1 MMRGGR
7 RFHRRVVALLL
18 SAFVGGCSGATVSQG
33 PFGEAPSSSA
43 IRFDF
48 PLPRGG
54 HVGSRETAGRA
65 TAVLFITTFDL
76 PSQALAKRLDDVLR
90 SHKPRANGVAV
101 VLEAP
106 KYAELAQA
114 FGESLGLSY
123 PVAMADQAAL
133 EGDGPFGDIREVP
146 VMVVLDYRGLEVARY
161 AGVPSVDQIEDALS
175 RGAR

>member
-1 MMRGGR
+1 MMRCR
-7 RFHRRVVALLL
+7 AWVIALLL
-18 SAFVGGCSGATVSQG
+18 GSVVCGCSGAAESLGPGGESPSGSTV
-33 PFGEAPSSSA
+33 
-43 IRFDF
+43 RFDF
-48 PLPRGG
+48 PLPGGG

-65 TAVLFITTFDL
+65 TAVVFITTFDL

-133 EGDGPFGDIREVP
+133 EGEGPFGDIREVP
-146 VMVVLDYRGLEVARY
+146 VMVVLDYQGHEVARY
-161 AGVPSVDQIEDALS
+161 SGVASVEQIEEALS
-175 RGAR
+175 RGSR